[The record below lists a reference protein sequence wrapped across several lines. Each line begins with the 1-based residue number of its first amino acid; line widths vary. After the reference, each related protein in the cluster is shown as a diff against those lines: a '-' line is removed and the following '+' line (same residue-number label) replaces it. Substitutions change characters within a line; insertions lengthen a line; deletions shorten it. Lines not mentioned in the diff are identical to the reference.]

1 MTVLSKICIMPIYM
15 FGVGDEGIGDRLAV
29 SDEGSS

>member
-1 MTVLSKICIMPIYM
+1 M